1 MNLCPWEA
9 SNFIFFSS
17 NTPSLLYYSHI
28 PAIIMSLLVGFL
40 VFYSNKKSLIGKA
53 LLFMFY
59 FFSIWA
65 ISDLILWATND
76 PRIVVFFWSLQ
87 ILVEAGVF
95 VSALYLVKIYTNDS
109 ILSRKVIIILSALI
123 LPLLIVI
130 PTKYNISG
138 VTLVD
143 CYAVES
149 NIIIFISYVVEIFLS
164 LWIIK
169 ILFVYLKKTQDKRNE
184 IILFILGI
192 SLFLLAFSFGNV
204 IGSFTD
210 NWLIAQYGLF
220 GMPIFIGLLTY
231 IMVKYQTFN
240 IKLIA
245 TQALVWGLGILIGSQ
260 FFFIKVTTNFI
271 LNGVTFVG
279 VIVFGYILVKS
290 VKREVQQR
298 EQLQILTEELFTANE
313 KLKGLDKLKSEFV
326 SLASHQLRSPL
337 TAIKGYTSMLLEGD
351 YGDINPEA
359 KDATNRIYESSQ
371 NLMKIV
377 EDLLNVSK
385 IEQGGMK
392 YEMAPFDLNEVA
404 SDMTKDLSI
413 NANNKGLKLNFLSDG
428 VKNCI
433 VNGDKEKIRQV
444 VLNFIDNSLKYT
456 KEGEVNVKVEKVG
469 DKVVFSVKDT
479 GMGMTPEI
487 KATLFHKFAR
497 GEGSRMNTGG
507 SGLGLYLTKE
517 IAEAHRGR
525 VYVQSEGAGK
535 GSTFYLELNSVK

>member
-1 MNLCPWEA
+1 
-9 SNFIFFSS
+9 
-17 NTPSLLYYSHI
+17 
-28 PAIIMSLLVGFL
+28 
-40 VFYSNKKSLIGKA
+40 
-53 LLFMFY
+53 
-59 FFSIWA
+59 
-65 ISDLILWATND
+65 
-76 PRIVVFFWSLQ
+76 
-87 ILVEAGVF
+87 
-95 VSALYLVKIYTNDS
+95 
-109 ILSRKVIIILSALI
+109 
-123 LPLLIVI
+123 
-130 PTKYNISG
+130 
-138 VTLVD
+138 
-143 CYAVES
+143 
-149 NIIIFISYVVEIFLS
+149 
-164 LWIIK
+164 
-169 ILFVYLKKTQDKRNE
+169 
-184 IILFILGI
+184 
-192 SLFLLAFSFGNV
+192 
-204 IGSFTD
+204 
-210 NWLIAQYGLF
+210 
-220 GMPIFIGLLTY
+220 
-231 IMVKYQTFN
+231 
-240 IKLIA
+240 
-245 TQALVWGLGILIGSQ
+245 
-260 FFFIKVTTNFI
+260 
-271 LNGVTFVG
+271 
-279 VIVFGYILVKS
+279 
-290 VKREVQQR
+290 
-298 EQLQILTEELFTANE
+298 
-313 KLKGLDKLKSEFV
+313 
-326 SLASHQLRSPL
+326 
-337 TAIKGYTSMLLEGD
+337 
-351 YGDINPEA
+351 
-359 KDATNRIYESSQ
+359 
-371 NLMKIV
+371 MKIV